1 MYGLFL
7 GSVERKFPRDT
18 YPNAKQQAKVAANKA
33 GLNARQRLQ
42 ATVQQI
48 NKSQEKAE
56 PSGQKEWHSKEVIS
70 RKFSVDYI
78 EQFESLPVSFSEH
91 LQASLFYPK
100 FVYFT
105 MYF

>member
-42 ATVQQI
+42 ATG
-48 NKSQEKAE
+48 KYSESTKAKKK
-56 PSGQKEWHSKEVIS
+56 QNRLAKIS

-78 EQFESLPVSFSEH
+78 E
-91 LQASLFYPK
+91 
-100 FVYFT
+100 
-105 MYF
+105 

>member
-7 GSVERKFPRDT
+7 GSVEPKFPRDT

-42 ATVQQI
+42 ATG
-48 NKSQEKAE
+48 KYSESTKAKAE

-78 EQFESLPVSFSEH
+78 E
-91 LQASLFYPK
+91 
-100 FVYFT
+100 
-105 MYF
+105 

>member
-42 ATVQQI
+42 ATG
-48 NKSQEKAE
+48 KYSESTKAMKKQNRLAKMN
-56 PSGQKEWHSKEVIS
+56 GTLKK
-70 RKFSVDYI
+70 
-78 EQFESLPVSFSEH
+78 
-91 LQASLFYPK
+91 
-100 FVYFT
+100 
-105 MYF
+105 